1 MDDQDQ
7 RGMDGQ
13 RDSQVSDENQST
25 QDGAGFSNPEDS
37 DDQWGDDDGLLDD
50 QTGRQMLY
58 WIGGGVMILVVVAAL
73 FLIFGGNSGPT
84 GDLADLNKQI
94 RKLEARLSTLEASA
108 ESWTMNMDSLEKG
121 QQTAIDQTNK
131 LWAKVNELGRES
143 VSKPVARP
151 KASPAKIAPA
161 PVPTPKIETKPS
173 ISPRRF
179 HMVKKGDT
187 LYSIYKKYKVPL
199 DKLRKIN
206 SLKEHQPIFT
216 GQKIYL
222 E

>member
-7 RGMDGQ
+7 RGMDEQ

-25 QDGAGFSNPEDS
+25 QDSADFSNPEDS
-37 DDQWGDDDGLLDD
+37 DDEWDDDDGLLDD

-73 FLIFGGNSGPT
+73 FLIFGGSGEPT
-84 GDLADLNKQI
+84 GDLAGVTKQMREI
-94 RKLEARLSTLEASA
+94 EARLSTLEASA

-143 VSKPVARP
+143 VSKPVVRP

-161 PVPTPKIETKPS
+161 PAPTPKIEKKPS

-179 HMVKKGDT
+179 HVVKKGDT
-187 LYSIYKKYKVPL
+187 LYSIYKKHNVSL
-199 DKLRKIN
+199 DKLRKLN